1 MELYLCDIY
10 NPGAGQCGPT
20 KKQGMK
26 RGEIVRLKDGSE
38 VRRVCQTL
46 DLRDDPE
53 LIAEYRRRHE
63 EGNIWREVIEGIR
76 AVGVLEMEIYI
87 LGTRLFMIVDTP
99 VDFDWDEQMA
109 KLATLPRQEEWER
122 YMSSF
127 QLADSN
133 ATSAE
138 KWRMMERMFH
148 LYD

>member
-1 MELYLCDIY
+1 M
-10 NPGAGQCGPT
+10 
-20 KKQGMK
+20 
-26 RGEIVRLKDGSE
+26 RLKDGSE

-109 KLATLPRQEEWER
+109 MLATLPRQEEWER